1 MLTAAA
7 VCYGNWI
14 TVSGGGQDKKDE
26 NGFLPFHAFINY
38 RGGVYDNVSW
48 IEVLIPGWII
58 CHP

>member
-48 IEVLIPGWII
+48 IEVLTPR
-58 CHP
+58 